1 MKSRFKSTLLTVL
14 CLCLFAG
21 PGWLCTAMA
30 FEVDGIALP
39 DTYPINGKNLVL
51 NGAGTRYYSIFRV
64 KVYSAGLYL
73 PEKTSDA
80 NAILNSKETRV
91 VRLEMRVDSKRED
104 NQKAWAHYL
113 ESNCNAPCTLNA
125 GSLAQFM
132 QLQTNLHAGDT
143 ETYVFDARGL
153 SILRNNKTLQTI
165 ADPEFARTVLASWI
179 GKVPSTEALK
189 HDLLGSP

>member
-1 MKSRFKSTLLTVL
+1 MKARFKSSLITTL
-14 CLCLFAG
+14 CLCLLTG
-21 PGWLCTAMA
+21 PGLLHTAMA
-30 FEVDGIALP
+30 FEVDGIQLP
-39 DTYPINGKNLVL
+39 DTYPVNGKNLVL

-73 PEKTSDA
+73 PEKTNDA
-80 NAILNSKETRV
+80 NAILNSQETRV

-104 NQKAWAHYL
+104 NQKAWTHYL
-113 ESNCNAPCTLNA
+113 EANCTAPCTLNA

-132 QLQTNLHAGDT
+132 QLQTNLHKGDT

-153 SILRNNKTLQTI
+153 AILRNNKAVQSI

-189 HDLLGSP
+189 HGLLGSP